1 MSQTFRNL
9 GKSKAEVW
17 KVQGWGWQVTPF
29 EAAYVDGI
37 GVEPGQDIERE
48 LPRGSVIYFWE
59 TTEDF

>member
-1 MSQTFRNL
+1 M
-9 GKSKAEVW
+9 
-17 KVQGWGWQVTPF
+17 QGWGWQVTPF
-29 EAAYVDGI
+29 EAAYVDVI